1 MSETSKRH
9 KEEAPRRLNFAVIVC
24 STSRYNLLSRHG
36 KVDDPSGDIIVKML
50 ENAGYNVSLRR
61 IVPDEREIIQ
71 RTVLRMLKSR
81 KIDVI
86 ITCGGTGISPSD
98 VTIEAVRPLLEKELE
113 GFGELFRLLSYQ
125 EIGSAALLTRAVAG
139 VSKGKVI
146 FCIPGS
152 PNSVKLSLEKLVIPE
167 AAHIIKHARE

>member
-1 MSETSKRH
+1 
-9 KEEAPRRLNFAVIVC
+9 
-24 STSRYNLLSRHG
+24 
-36 KVDDPSGDIIVKML
+36 
-50 ENAGYNVSLRR
+50 
-61 IVPDEREIIQ
+61 IQ